1 METIVLASNNKN
13 KIKEFKK
20 ILKNYNIIPMED
32 IGFDQDI
39 VEDGKTF
46 LDNSLIKT
54 NKIAKYCKEKGLNYM
69 VMADDSGLCVDALN
83 GEPGVYSARYA
94 GNHDQQANR
103 KNFWKIWKMLK
114 TQTEQQVLFVQ

>member
-32 IGFDQDI
+32 IGFEQDI

-54 NKIAKYCKEKGLNYM
+54 NTIAKIL
-69 VMADDSGLCVDALN
+69 
-83 GEPGVYSARYA
+83 
-94 GNHDQQANR
+94 QR
-103 KNFWKIWKMLK
+103 KRSKLYGYGRWQWSLRWCFKLR
-114 TQTEQQVLFVQ
+114 TGRL